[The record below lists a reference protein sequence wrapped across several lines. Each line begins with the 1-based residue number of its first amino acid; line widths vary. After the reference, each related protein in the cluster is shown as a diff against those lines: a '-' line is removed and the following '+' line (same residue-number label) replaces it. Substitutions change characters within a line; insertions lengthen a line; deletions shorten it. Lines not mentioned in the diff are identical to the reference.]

1 METPNR
7 SCIYSFGDNG
17 TTATVS
23 SSGRLLRISQHFRGE
38 KVGYCVDHLSI
49 PQPYEVVDRITTFLS
64 TANDPDH
71 NIGFYPDLAWLGN
84 GVDSVSATFMDNRW
98 PVFAVGGNSGKFEIQ
113 YYISNGVVYQTF
125 LFEGAKPPMGLKT
138 NFLIRQLEFADRDNA
153 FNKAE
158 ENDDGYNTE
167 LSSPDLHHIKRYHD
181 KEENNKHVAL
191 FISGYMDKSAL
202 SFVEDFLYSGENE
215 GVEDESQ
222 AYCMV
227 WPEITLT
234 AKITFVYSLELI
246 DDKSIKSPT
255 KTVQIPIPWRFP
267 GQSIS
272 DNPCFTELPH
282 LNRLL
287 NRNLEHILSV
297 CSIPVYTDTNDKTDH
312 PAIALTCGD
321 VDNHRVATAA
331 SFEGACADV
340 QRCYICSMVRRIRKA
355 LNGHLKWIFG
365 REYRDLA
372 GNTTCP
378 HTWVNGKEIAGW
390 EKSPYFPD
398 SLVDVPFHLIKA
410 GDFYEYDTSNEFY
423 QDIGEACNIP
433 MTAGEAIKAWVRD
446 LDTKNKLGYYAF
458 PRNIKAPIHQFYF
471 TDHVLIWRA
480 IKSAEGLGLK
490 DNLFVTR
497 MADQNIGVG
506 HSKKSP
512 VKRYYSS
519 GIVRSQILTRF
530 TVENPISKKRM
541 LSVSRSPSHIRFL
554 FRNKDA
560 TLFHAMDSGLFDKPV
575 AAAAT
580 AKDVWSNKLDVW
592 KNLVDC
598 QRLHE
603 ENDDTTW
610 DEPLRFALSM
620 IMAQKSKSI
629 NSLSPKEMHGRAASV
644 LINSVW
650 PNGLFSGQLDFDNE
664 PTIYTD
670 EWKRDTYWGWT
681 FEIPYI
687 LWKYA
692 QPPDEPKISDI
703 SGEPQPSPMSTLD
716 PEFWISLRALIENQS
731 DRYATSEIRSQPM
744 KFSFPS
750 NSLVNQTN
758 IVQLSDE
765 WLYTLPDFFK
775 DYDEDEI
782 GVGDLEEAFQRRIKP
797 SGVDYRPISTNL
809 RGVVVN
815 VPRSK
820 ARKKTPPRLE
830 DLCKAANDRDFL
842 TSLIKQ
848 RRLTNTSK
856 KRFYASFAPRP
867 EQQRPYPQIREESE
881 AMLNFFSKHISYD
894 KSFFEYATLEK
905 NRWTTEFHLSFYSLC
920 WRGYLRH
927 PHDFVIDTSSTSK
940 RLDDMVLAKVAMGC
954 RFDGDLFD
962 RYWTVYFLE
971 SDPKTELN
979 TPNVDSIVTNMLRNR
994 REKGDIDFTTL
1005 DVDALENNKE
1015 PWRQRRI
1022 LELLLFQRMV
1032 DEMRKNSFKILD
1044 YTKSNVWKLLT
1055 KEERPNV
1062 TLYTEGLLRAT
1073 NAETGRIYSF
1083 HKVSQRC
1090 QSYQHILQIVEQ
1102 DLVENLAKIE
1112 LWMDREHERQNEP
1125 PRWTFND
1132 EIRYRTIISKMLIQN
1147 NHSVQ
1152 ALRHI
1157 QANISQFKKVLT
1169 IELER
1174 MSNEM
1179 NRRRE
1184 DNIKRFTYVTVIFLP
1199 LSFGT
1204 GVFSMG
1210 DAPSGQTLQSM
1221 IKTSAVA
1228 FVATALLLVFSEQ
1241 LELLFR
1247 FTKNVFYH
1255 SSRPLSKFYHDMAW
1269 VVRFIFQFNW
1279 YSLEA
1284 LLRKIWDRGCRL
1296 FIVASNRRIRK
1307 REAVEEPPVG
1317 PGTSHGEW
1325 ERVEV

>member
-7 SCIYSFGDNG
+7 SCTYSFGDNG
-17 TTATVS
+17 TTAT
-23 SSGRLLRISQHFRGE
+23 HFRGE
-38 KVGYCVDHLSI
+38 KVGYCVDHPSI

-84 GVDSVSATFMDNRW
+84 GVDSASATFIDNRW
-98 PVFAVGGNSGKFEIQ
+98 PLFTVGGSSGKFEIQ
-113 YYISNGVVYQTF
+113 YCIFKGVVYQTF
-125 LFEGAKPPMGLKT
+125 LFGGAKPPMGLKT
-138 NFLIRQLEFADRDNA
+138 NFLIRQLEFADRDNV

-158 ENDDGYNTE
+158 ENDDCYNTE
-167 LSSPDLHHIKRYHD
+167 LSSPGLHHIKRWHD
-181 KEENNKHVAL
+181 KEENSQHVAL
-191 FISGYMDKSAL
+191 FISAYLGKSAI

-222 AYCMV
+222 AHCMV
-227 WPEITLT
+227 WPESTVT

-246 DDKSIKSPT
+246 NDKSIKSPT
-255 KTVQIPIPWRFP
+255 NTVHIPIPWRLP
-267 GQSIS
+267 DQPIP
-272 DNPCFTELPH
+272 DNPCFTGLPH

-287 NRNLEHILSV
+287 SRNLEHILSV
-297 CSIPVYTDTNDKTDH
+297 CSIPVYTDTSDETDH

-321 VDNHRVATAA
+321 VENHRVATAA
-331 SFEGACADV
+331 SFYCFQLLLLALKHFESLPLHSEGTCADV
-340 QRCYICSMVRRIRKA
+340 QRCYTCSMVRRIRKV

-372 GNTTCP
+372 DNITCL

-410 GDFYEYDTSNEFY
+410 GDFYGYDTSNEFCHA
-423 QDIGEACNIP
+423 IGEACNVP
-433 MTAGEAIKAWVRD
+433 VTAGEAIKAWVRD

-480 IKSAEGLGLK
+480 IKAAEALGLK

-497 MADQNIGVG
+497 MADQNIGEA

-512 VKRYYSS
+512 VRRYYSS
-519 GIVRSQILTRF
+519 SIVRSQILTRF

-560 TLFHAMDSGLFDKPV
+560 TLFHAMDSGLFDKPG
-575 AAAAT
+575 ATSAT

-620 IMAQKSKSI
+620 IMAHKGKPI

-687 LWKYA
+687 IWKYA
-692 QPPDEPKISDI
+692 QPPDEPTIADV
-703 SGEPQPSPMSTLD
+703 SGEPQSSPMSTLD
-716 PEFWISLRALIENQS
+716 PEFWISLRALIENQC
-731 DRYATSEIRSQPM
+731 DRYATSEIKSHPM
-744 KFSFPS
+744 KFSFPW
-750 NSLVNQTN
+750 NSPVNQTN
-758 IVQLSDE
+758 IAQLSDE

-775 DYDEDEI
+775 DYDDDGI

-820 ARKKTPPRLE
+820 ARKKIPPRLE
-830 DLCKAANDRDFL
+830 DLCKVANDWDFL

-856 KRFYASFAPRP
+856 KRFYAAFAPRP

-940 RLDDMVLAKVAMGC
+940 RLDGMVLAKVAMGC

-979 TPNVDSIVTNMLRNR
+979 TPNVESIVANMLRNR

-1005 DVDALENNKE
+1005 DVDALEDNKE

-1055 KEERPNV
+1055 KEERPSA
-1062 TLYTEGLLRAT
+1062 TLYTEGLLRTT
-1073 NAETGRIYSF
+1073 NAEPGRIYSF

-1090 QSYQHILQIVEQ
+1090 QLYQHILQIVEQ

-1112 LWMDREHERQNEP
+1112 LWMDREQERQNEP

-1152 ALRHI
+1152 ALRHTH
-1157 QANISQFKKVLT
+1157 ANISQFKEMLT

-1204 GVFSMG
+1204 GVFSMS

-1269 VVRFIFQFNW
+1269 V
-1279 YSLEA
+1279 
-1284 LLRKIWDRGCRL
+1284 
-1296 FIVASNRRIRK
+1296 K
-1307 REAVEEPPVG
+1307 REAVEEPPIG

-1325 ERVEV
+1325 ERAEV